1 MKDLVLSFWRNE
13 SGQDLA
19 DYALLL
25 ALIALALIVVI
36 TAYGDRLQAKFSDAA
51 RVLQYRR

>member
-1 MKDLVLSFWRNE
+1 MRNLVLGFWRSE

-36 TAYGDRLQAKFSDAA
+36 TAYGDKLQAKFGEAA